1 MTRAEQCL
9 RDRIRVHEFERA
21 RLVALR
27 ERLQAD
33 DDTVAS
39 LSAIVTI
46 PAADLIEATIRP
58 ATYHS
63 YLTKP

>member
-21 RLVALR
+21 RLLALR

-33 DDTVAS
+33 EETVAS
-39 LSAIVTI
+39 LSAIVTT
-46 PAADLIEATIRP
+46 PAAELNESTIRP
-58 ATYHS
+58 VLNQPA
-63 YLTKP
+63 PPAP